1 VIVLSIKF
9 VATGHGITYINI
21 FVIGQPQAGTRPYPS
36 GRIEIYLIV
45 KQRMIKK
52 LIIEKSER
60 LQKLP
65 PSPFLEAERIKKTL
79 DKRGVEIIDL
89 GDLSPDPSLR
99 EIVLSSLSP
108 KTEEIF
114 IPLNLQVWEEL
125 KKQIAGWLEQK
136 YQVMLNPK
144 NEIFPFAGKKK
155 IIYDLFLSFLN
166 PGDAVVIPDPSDP
179 VYKGGSVFS
188 GGEVVSL
195 PLWERNDY
203 LPNLNI
209 LPSSKRNVARFPKIL
224 FLNYPNNPTSAVT
237 DQEFFSESVKW
248 ASKRN
253 ILLVNDNSYSEICYD
268 GYMPISL
275 LQAKGAKKIGAELF
289 FFYPLTG
296 IGFGFLAG
304 NKQIISQIETTDKVF
319 GYQLSHMMLQVSSE
333 ILKNYSVIQEQNNV
347 EFAKRKDIL
356 MEGFLSL
363 GWKAK
368 KPKAGPFIWVRI
380 PNKYSSMGFA
390 RMLLRK
396 AGVLVCPGFG
406 FGEHGEGYIRIALNH
421 PVNKLK
427 NAIERIKEHS
437 HIWQRRYRPKE

>member
-1 VIVLSIKF
+1 M
-9 VATGHGITYINI
+9 N
-21 FVIGQPQAGTRPYPS
+21 
-36 GRIEIYLIV
+36 
-45 KQRMIKK
+45 QRMIKK

-89 GDLSPDPSLR
+89 GELSPDPSLR

-114 IPLNLQVWEEL
+114 IPLILQVWEEL
-125 KKQIAGWLEQK
+125 KKKIADWLEQK
-136 YQVMLNPK
+136 YQVRLNPK

-166 PGDAVVIPDPSDP
+166 PGDVVAIPDPSDP
-179 VYKGGSVFS
+179 VYKGGSIFS
-188 GGEVVSL
+188 GGEVMSL

-203 LPNLNI
+203 LPNLNT
-209 LPSSKRNVARFPKIL
+209 LPSSPKDPALREKNVAHFPKIL
-224 FLNYPNNPTSAVT
+224 FLNYPHNPTTAVA
-237 DQEFFSESVKW
+237 DQEFFRELVEW
-248 ASKRN
+248 ANKRN

-268 GYMPISL
+268 EYMPTCL
-275 LQAKGAKKIGAELF
+275 LQAKGSKKIGAELF

-304 NKQIISQIETTDKVF
+304 NKQIISQIETTDKIF
-319 GYQLSHMMLQVSSE
+319 GYQLSHMMLQLSSE
-333 ILKNYSVIQEQNNV
+333 ILKNYSIIQKQNNL

-356 MEGFLSL
+356 MEGFLGL

-368 KPKAGPFIWVRI
+368 KPKAGPFIWVKV
-380 PNKYSSMGFA
+380 PNKYSSVGFA

-396 AGVLVCPGFG
+396 AGVLVSPGFG